1 MVPFIGKEN
10 KRGAILN
17 CKYSINSRRS
27 ETELNKKVEDRLFS
41 LDTLSFQYFSIAAQD
56 SSLGHMQL
64 VEEAWEWM
72 LTEEYLEWEEGR
84 EEQNPGKLSF

>member
-1 MVPFIGKEN
+1 MWMMVPFIGKEN

-56 SSLGHMQL
+56 SSLGYMQL
-64 VEEAWEWM
+64 VEEAWE
-72 LTEEYLEWEEGR
+72 
-84 EEQNPGKLSF
+84 